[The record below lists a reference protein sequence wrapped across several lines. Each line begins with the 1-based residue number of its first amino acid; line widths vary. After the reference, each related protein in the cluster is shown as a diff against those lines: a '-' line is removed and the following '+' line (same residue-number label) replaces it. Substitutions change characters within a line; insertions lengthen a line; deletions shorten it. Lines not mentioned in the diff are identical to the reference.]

1 MAENPLASDLP
12 ADLPTDWAYG
22 QIVAPTGQQAGLSAQ
37 HGYNYLMQQVN
48 DAQRGVNTLG
58 AAFENVP
65 DLEDGKIPASQLPD
79 LDYIPLSQKGQA
91 GGVATLG
98 NSGTVPRTQIPSL
111 PYLPTDGGVM
121 TGNIAMGG
129 HKITG
134 LGAPSASSDA
144 ARLQEVNSILSTVNG
159 GWVKL
164 ASLTTAGSGQ
174 WTAPDLFGGE
184 DYVIGVLVIGAGGGG
199 GVAGAFSPGDG
210 DGRAGAS
217 GGASGH
223 CVYFVMRVSPGQK
236 IPYVIGVGGL
246 GHSVTVPTSLPR
258 AIHTA
263 GETGGSSSFAGVVAE
278 GGGGGDA
285 VADDG
290 GSAGYLEGAVG
301 GQDSDPDGD
310 GLWGGVLVN
319 PAEYDYLSNI
329 EGWAPLECYD
339 PFECRRILCSGASA
353 PTSEHGTW
361 TGGTDPVSA
370 VVDTVPAHGGDAQG
384 VDYQMDRGDYPTSA
398 QAGPASGPGSGGG
411 AASICLTYAESPY
424 PTITATSTDGC
435 DGAVIIY
442 IQGRVTE

>member
-1 MAENPLASDLP
+1 MG
-12 ADLPTDWAYG
+12 YG
-22 QIVAPTGQQAGLSAQ
+22 SVNTGQP
-37 HGYNYLMQQVN
+37 V
-48 DAQRGVNTLG
+48 DPT
-58 AAFENVP
+58 
-65 DLEDGKIPASQLPD
+65 K
-79 LDYIPLSQKGQA
+79 YIPESDKGVA
-91 GGVATLG
+91 NGVATLG

-111 PYLPTDGGVM
+111 PYLPTGGGVM
-121 TGNIAMGG
+121 TGNIAMSKA
-129 HKITG
+129 KITN
-134 LGAPSASSDA
+134 LGAPSAGTDA
-144 ARLQEVNSILSTVNG
+144 ARLLEVQAIGRSG
-159 GWVKL
+159 GWTKL

-174 WTAPDLFGGE
+174 WEAPDLFGGE
-184 DYVIGVLVIGAGGGG
+184 DYIIGVLVIGAGGGG

-258 AIHTA
+258 SIHTA
-263 GETGGSSSFAGVVAE
+263 GETGGSSSFAGVAAE

-329 EGWAPLECYD
+329 EGWAPLECYN

-370 VVDTVPAHGGDAQG
+370 VVDTAPAKGGDAQG
-384 VDYQMDRGDYPTSA
+384 VDYQMDRGDYPTTA
-398 QAGPASGPGSGGG
+398 KAGPASGPGSGGG

-435 DGAVIIY
+435 DGAVYIY
-442 IQGRVTE
+442 IQGRAVE

>member
-1 MAENPLASDLP
+1 MLDRVP
-12 ADLPTDWAYG
+12 APGKANRIRILQDDGTAVEG
-22 QIVAPTGQQAGLSAQ
+22 VLSYADEATQ
-37 HGYNYLMQQVN
+37 SGSTYTK
-48 DAQRGVNTLG
+48 G
-58 AAFENVP
+58 NV
-65 DLEDGKIPASQLPD
+65 LPD
-79 LDYIPLSQKGQA
+79 TVCA
-91 GGVATLG
+91 MLG
-98 NSGTVPRTQIPSL
+98 L
-111 PYLPTDGGVM
+111 E
-121 TGNIAMGG
+121 
-129 HKITG
+129 
-134 LGAPSASSDA
+134 SDA
-144 ARLQEVNSILSTVNG
+144 AQPRDAFRVLAVSANA

-164 ASLTTAGSGQ
+164 QEYTTAGSGQ
-174 WTAPDLFGGE
+174 WEAPDLFGGE
-184 DYVIGVLVIGAGGGG
+184 DYIIGVLVIGAGGGG

-258 AIHTA
+258 SIHTA
-263 GETGGSSSFAGVVAE
+263 GETGGSSSFAGVAAE

-370 VVDTVPAHGGDAQG
+370 VVDTAPAHGGDAQG
-384 VDYQMDRGDYPTSA
+384 VDYQMDRGDYPTTA
-398 QAGPASGPGSGGG
+398 KAGPASGPGSGGG

-424 PTITATSTDGC
+424 PTLTATSTDGC
-435 DGAVIIY
+435 DGAVYIY
-442 IQGRVTE
+442 IQGRAVE